1 MFGTTLIVFRET
13 LEAALFIGIIA
24 ASTQGILHRTKW
36 LSTGILIGAMGS
48 FLLASMMKQLSDWAE
63 GIGQELVTI
72 CILSV
77 ALIMLA
83 WHAIWVNAHAKQ
95 MVLHAKSI
103 GQVADHTSASLWAVA
118 IAVAM
123 AVVREGAE
131 TVLFVAG
138 LSAGTQYTPSE
149 MASSVLL
156 GLILGI
162 VTGWLIYSGLGKL
175 KPHRLF
181 QITNIL
187 LLLLAGNLASQLAKV
202 LNQSDWLPWLSES
215 AWDTSNYRP
224 NDSLFGM
231 VLHGVVG
238 YDANP
243 SQMQLL
249 AYVSTAAV
257 IWVAS
262 KLASLSADRPKA
274 ALFASA

>member
-1 MFGTTLIVFRET
+1 
-13 LEAALFIGIIA
+13 
-24 ASTQGILHRTKW
+24 
-36 LSTGILIGAMGS
+36 MGS

-103 GQVADHTSASLWAVA
+103 GQLADHTSASLWAVA

-149 MASSVLL
+149 MASSVL
-156 GLILGI
+156 
-162 VTGWLIYSGLGKL
+162 
-175 KPHRLF
+175 
-181 QITNIL
+181 
-187 LLLLAGNLASQLAKV
+187 
-202 LNQSDWLPWLSES
+202 
-215 AWDTSNYRP
+215 
-224 NDSLFGM
+224 
-231 VLHGVVG
+231 
-238 YDANP
+238 
-243 SQMQLL
+243 
-249 AYVSTAAV
+249 
-257 IWVAS
+257 
-262 KLASLSADRPKA
+262 
-274 ALFASA
+274 